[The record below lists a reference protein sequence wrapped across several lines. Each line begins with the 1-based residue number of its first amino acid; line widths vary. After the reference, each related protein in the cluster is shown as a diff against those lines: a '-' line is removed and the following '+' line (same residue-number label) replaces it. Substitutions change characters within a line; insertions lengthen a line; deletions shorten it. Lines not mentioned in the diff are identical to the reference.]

1 MTDIAASFVLMG
13 IGWGGTFL
21 ALLLF
26 YLMITILMKVTPEDK
41 TEEGDS

>member
-1 MTDIAASFVLMG
+1 MTDITASFVLMG

-26 YLMITILMKVTPEDK
+26 YLVVTILMKVTPPDK
-41 TEEGDS
+41 PEEEA